1 METQLEYMIK
11 QRQLSLWAEIT
22 KHYPVSDKLREK
34 IPRWIHT
41 GRLSDKAI
49 SYKKA
54 QESAVQHDNRPSS
67 VHR

>member
-22 KHYPVSDKLREK
+22 KQYSVPDSLREK
-34 IPRWIHT
+34 IPYWIQS

-49 SYKKA
+49 SYKRVL
-54 QESAVQHDNRPSS
+54 ESAVQHDSRPSS